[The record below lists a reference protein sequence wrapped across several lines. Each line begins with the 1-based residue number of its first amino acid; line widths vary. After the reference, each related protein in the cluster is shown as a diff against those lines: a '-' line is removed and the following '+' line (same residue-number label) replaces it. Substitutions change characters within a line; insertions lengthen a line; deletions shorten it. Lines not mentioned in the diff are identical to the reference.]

1 MKSRGELPRSPENT
15 RIEKLKKISAILF
28 FLLMIVLVL
37 SGCKGFIVEKTNIN
51 PCEPCDQIINEL
63 EQELVDS
70 REEIETLQL
79 RIQKLQTDLLR
90 SVGDDG
96 QPWENLPDAEQRAI
110 LEKLALEIIGL
121 VENQNFE
128 ALSTYAHPEKEVRF
142 SMYLYVDEFR
152 HPVFSREQVASFGK
166 DETVYYWNSGKYFGD
181 GCYEDTVANHWTRY
195 ISPKNPEPAWRML
208 LEGEKHNSDSID
220 NFWLI
225 YPEGY
230 HIDFCREGETV
241 LAWKLLRFGFEIAE
255 DGNYYLIVIIH
266 DEWTP

>member
-1 MKSRGELPRSPENT
+1 M
-15 RIEKLKKISAILF
+15 KKISATLF

-37 SGCKGFIVEKTNIN
+37 SGCKGFFVEKTSIN
-51 PCEPCDQIINEL
+51 RCEPCDQIVDEL

-96 QPWENLPDAEQRAI
+96 QPWANLPDAEQRSI

-128 ALSTYAHPEKEVRF
+128 ALSTYIHTEKGVRF
-142 SMYLYVDEFR
+142 SMYLFVDEFR

-166 DETVYYWNSGKYFGD
+166 DETVYYWNSGNYFGD
-181 GCYEDTVANHWTRY
+181 GPYEDTVANHWTRY

-208 LEGEKHNSDSID
+208 PEGEKHNSDSID

-230 HIDFCREGETV
+230 YFDFYREGKTA
-241 LAWKLLRFGFEIAE
+241 LDWKLLRFGFEIAE
-255 DGNYYLIVIIH
+255 DGNCYLIAIIH
-266 DEWTP
+266 DECTP